1 VYVTPAVISAAEE
14 AYGAPRELH
23 VSYEISAAELAMIR
37 GSQRDGRAH
46 DVTLFV
52 FNGERLAV
60 IAKPSYPPGAY
71 RVPGGSLRR
80 DEAMDAGALREGLEE
95 TGLTAQVRH
104 YLLRIHARF
113 SLGDDGVD
121 WTTHVLSAT
130 TDQAA
135 IDPIDTREIREARW
149 SSLALS
155 LPRRSAP
162 VGDRATAGRPVI
174 LAYRPI
180 TGYHSQNS
188 SGPGSAHN
196 RGGAARPGREV

>member
-1 VYVTPAVISAAEE
+1 VYVTPAIIAAAE
-14 AYGAPRELH
+14 AGYGAPRKLR
-23 VSYEISAAELAMIR
+23 VSYEISAPELAMIR

-52 FNGERLAV
+52 FNNDRLAV
-60 IAKPSYPPGAY
+60 IAKPSYLPGAY
-71 RVPGGSLRR
+71 RIPGGALRR

-95 TGLTAQVRH
+95 TGLTARVRH

-130 TDQAA
+130 TEQTA

-149 SSLALS
+149 SSLDELNGPIRDAL
-155 LPRRSAP
+155 
-162 VGDRATAGRPVI
+162 RASGRP
-174 LAYRPI
+174 LFRYRGDLHQWAAEQLQLI
-180 TGYHSQNS
+180 SQ
-188 SGPGSAHN
+188 G
-196 RGGAARPGREV
+196 